1 MLKKSTLVLVLAS
14 TFLGGS
20 IAGVSAQPFLQEVKA
35 FLDPSLKLKL
45 NGENIQF
52 HPNIPPIKYNNQ
64 VYLPANTV
72 LETFG
77 LNSSTK
83 YDPKSNTLSI
93 GGPRYVDV
101 STKTGFY
108 QIITNGNWRPSYQTR
123 TKQRYSNWYKGVQLE
138 VITDE
143 NSDLDTFMS
152 KYIIEKSKIHGKF
165 PKEPF
170 DVTYADRKAKVVECA
185 LPDAY
190 IKTALIQ
197 NGSDFIVIEF
207 FIDKSKFT
215 PQELIEF
222 DQILSTFNIQ

>member
-1 MLKKSTLVLVLAS
+1 MKKKSTLALLLAS

-20 IAGVSAQPFLQEVKA
+20 IVGVSAQTSLKEIKA
-35 FLDPSLKLKL
+35 FLDPTLKL
-45 NGENIQF
+45 NLNGEDIRF

-64 VYLPANTV
+64 IYLPANTI

-83 YDPKSNTLSI
+83 YDPNSNTLSI

-138 VITDE
+138 VTTDE
-143 NSDLDTFMS
+143 NTDLNTFMG
-152 KYIIEKSKIHGKF
+152 KYIAEKSKLDGEF
-165 PKEPF
+165 SKEPV
-170 DVTYADRKAKVVECA
+170 DVTYADRKAKVVECE
-185 LPDAY
+185 LPDAFV
-190 IKTALIQ
+190 KTALIQ

-207 FIDKSKFT
+207 FIDKTKLN